1 MLLELEP
8 EHLCEDDALLGMS
21 QAGLLP
27 DQQTRFPNVPASSR
41 PDLLQPDLQAGSST
55 DCLREIAAL
64 WGLEL
69 PEELHE
75 ASSPPG
81 SPQQYTSATVADLH
95 LAARNSG
102 ISPLQDAMADHTP
115 ALQTMQQAA
124 AGLAD
129 LQGMAAVWGLEDLVG
144 SPYEDPA
151 APQQPASSSKAESE
165 GPGKPSSP
173 QPAPTQPCRADSAP
187 AAPAGVADSELR
199 PWMPPALPA
208 ADLPRQHTEQPG
220 PEADCGSP
228 PQQAGGVPAAQSKLQ
243 AGPQHPEAVD
253 SRSACLGPHDSGGVG
268 PSKTPADCPD
278 PCATPAAAGRAP
290 CDSAGQA
297 LDQSSSEPADRAE
310 VQHASPPQQVGSLDS
325 LFETLSAEL
334 LSDLMGLG
342 TASAAGKLAQTQHA
356 SRSPVPSQQ
365 LQRPADAVHGP
376 PSSPGH
382 DQATDSSP
390 GNRSDAAAS
399 HPDQTPSA
407 EHQPHQQQQQE
418 QQEDAVE
425 ATADVHTDQG
435 QDQQP
440 QSVLGIR
447 VDSALHLQLPAS
459 LRWNGLVA
467 CQSQHA

>member
-8 EHLCEDDALLGMS
+8 DHLCEDDALLGTS
-21 QAGLLP
+21 QASLLP
-27 DQQTRFPNVPASSR
+27 DQQGRFPDVPASCRS
-41 PDLLQPDLQAGSST
+41 LQPDLQAGSST

-81 SPQQYTSATVADLH
+81 SPQQHTSATVADLH
-95 LAARNSG
+95 LAARNTG
-102 ISPLQDAMADHTP
+102 QRPQRGAQAHRIP

-129 LQGMAAVWGLEDLVG
+129 MQGMAAVWGLEDLVG

-173 QPAPTQPCRADSAP
+173 QPALTQPCRADSAP

-199 PWMPPALPA
+199 PRMPRALPA

-228 PQQAGGVPAAQSKLQ
+228 PQQAVGVPAAQSKLQ
-243 AGPQHPEAVD
+243 ARPQHPESVD
-253 SRSACLGPHDSGGVG
+253 SRSACRGPHDSGGVG
-268 PSKTPADCPD
+268 PSKTPANCPD

-297 LDQSSSEPADRAE
+297 LDQGSSEPADRAE
-310 VQHASPPQQVGSLDS
+310 VQHASPLQQVGSLDS

-356 SRSPVPSQQ
+356 SRSPVPSRQ
-365 LQRPADAVHGP
+365 LQRPADAVHGTRS
-376 PSSPGH
+376 SSPGH
-382 DQATDSSP
+382 DQAADSSP

-407 EHQPHQQQQQE
+407 EHQPHQQQQE

-440 QSVLGIR
+440 QSGLGIR
-447 VDSALHLQLPAS
+447 VDSVLHLQLPAS

-467 CQSQHA
+467 C